1 MKILRTNHM
10 IQYFLSEPIKMHPKK
25 GEETE
30 MTLLPIS
37 RSLSCQTLCFSFGCR
52 EENLNYTNAHMKR
65 GSEHWEAVVMRC

>member
-37 RSLSCQTLCFSFGCR
+37 RFYISKNELIKRNYNFSLLFFPS
-52 EENLNYTNAHMKR
+52 NKKKVIYIYIYT
-65 GSEHWEAVVMRC
+65 